1 MGDTFKNPDLAK
13 TLKAISD
20 GGADAFYT
28 GAIAQKMVDT
38 VNKYGGLFTMDDL
51 ANYEVKVMEPVT
63 GTYRGY
69 KIISSRFR
77 PPAART

>member
-1 MGDTFKNPDLAK
+1 MAT
-13 TLKAISD
+13 
-20 GGADAFYT
+20 DAFYT

-63 GTYRGY
+63 GTYRG
-69 KIISSRFR
+69 
-77 PPAART
+77 